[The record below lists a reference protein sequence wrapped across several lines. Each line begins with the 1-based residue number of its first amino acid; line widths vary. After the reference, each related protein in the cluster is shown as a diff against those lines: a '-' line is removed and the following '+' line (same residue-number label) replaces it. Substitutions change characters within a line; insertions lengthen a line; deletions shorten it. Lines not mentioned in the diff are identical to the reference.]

1 VTTKIADKEEE
12 LIERVIVRLN
22 AVLTGV
28 VLGLLCGIGLF
39 LATMWLVLKGGPHPG
54 VHLILL
60 SQYFPGYAI
69 SVLGSLVGF
78 FYAFLIG
85 FLTGCLLGFVYN
97 KIAR

>member
-1 VTTKIADKEEE
+1 VTTRIADKEEE

-22 AVLTGV
+22 AVLTGI

-39 LATMWLVLKGGPHPG
+39 LATMWLVIKGGPHPG

-60 SQYFPGYAI
+60 SQYFPGYSI

>member
-1 VTTKIADKEEE
+1 VTTSMADKEEE
-12 LIERVIVRLN
+12 VIERVIVRLN

-39 LATMWLVLKGGPHPG
+39 LATIWLVIKGGPHPG

-60 SQYFPGYAI
+60 SQYFPGYSV

-78 FYAFLIG
+78 LYAFLIG
-85 FLTGCLLGFVYN
+85 FVTGGFLGFVYN
-97 KIAR
+97 RIAR

>member
-1 VTTKIADKEEE
+1 VTTRMADKEEE
-12 LIERVIVRLN
+12 VIERVIVRLN

-39 LATMWLVLKGGPHPG
+39 LATIWLVIKGGPHPG
-54 VHLILL
+54 AHLILL
-60 SQYFPGYAI
+60 SQYFPGYTI

-78 FYAFLIG
+78 IYAFLIG

-97 KIAR
+97 RIAR

>member
-1 VTTKIADKEEE
+1 
-12 LIERVIVRLN
+12 LN

-39 LATMWLVLKGGPHPG
+39 LATIWLVIKGGPHPG
-54 VHLILL
+54 AHLILL
-60 SQYFPGYAI
+60 SQYFPGYTI

-78 FYAFLIG
+78 IYAFLIG

-97 KIAR
+97 RIAR